1 MRSEPL
7 VMAFPARLVIEY
19 PFALPAPMRIDG
31 IEAIRACF
39 AAAATW
45 PLKLQTRHMVVR
57 ERVNPQIVVVEGTT
71 TGWSPRP
78 AAPSACRTSRCPR
91 SATARSWPHAITA
104 TISVGCRDGSAAR
117 PVHGYDQQAGRRLTA
132 ASARENSGK
141 TACACKLQPAP
152 PLAPVQA
159 ASAASCR
166 RAGLVPAAGGRI
178 QEHSRSAR
186 PAACPGTAP
195 GLAVPPHPVCRWL
208 RLTTTSAAAGVPARW
223 DHPSGSRIWL
233 PSGFQPLVA
242 KVVGPGLVDG
252 AVGVAAGAHS
262 SSRSRDHG
270 PRVTPCSLDTK
281 SVIWRAS
288 LICGESPVPPLSSC
302 GLPSRMTSARSCAA
316 DQPNE
321 VLDVGRPGPGTG
333 QISTPAGAVTSN
345 HSAATPDAMNT
356 APEVARL
363 RRHGF
368 RSLRRLE

>member
-1 MRSEPL
+1 MDWNTHSRSPRLAGDGRGAFSHRAGRKSDRRLCACQVTAPRLSQMRSEPL

-31 IEAIRACF
+31 IEAIRAYF

-57 ERVNPQIVVVEGTT
+57 ERVNPQIVVVEWTT

-117 PVHGYDQQAGRRLTA
+117 PVHGDEQQAGRRLTA

-141 TACACKLQPAP
+141 TASGCKLQPAP

-159 ASAASCR
+159 ANLAQPR
-166 RAGLVPAAGGRI
+166 VAGLGLCLPPAGGS

-195 GLAVPPHPVCRWL
+195 GLAVPPYPVCRWL
-208 RLTTTSAAAGVPARW
+208 RLTTTSALPPGFQHAGTTRRAAG
-223 DHPSGSRIWL
+223 SGCR
-233 PSGFQPLVA
+233 
-242 KVVGPGLVDG
+242 PG
-252 AVGVAAGAHS
+252 
-262 SSRSRDHG
+262 SSRWW
-270 PRVTPCSLDTK
+270 PRL
-281 SVIWRAS
+281 
-288 LICGESPVPPLSSC
+288 
-302 GLPSRMTSARSCAA
+302 
-316 DQPNE
+316 
-321 VLDVGRPGPGTG
+321 
-333 QISTPAGAVTSN
+333 
-345 HSAATPDAMNT
+345 
-356 APEVARL
+356 
-363 RRHGF
+363 
-368 RSLRRLE
+368 